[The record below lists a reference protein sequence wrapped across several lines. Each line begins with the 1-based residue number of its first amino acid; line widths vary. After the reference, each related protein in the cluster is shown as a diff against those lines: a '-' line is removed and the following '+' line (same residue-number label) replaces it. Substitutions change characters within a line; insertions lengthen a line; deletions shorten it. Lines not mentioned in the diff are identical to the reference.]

1 MRALITGATGFVGPY
16 LVAHL
21 RAHGDDIIIP
31 GDADGGFDIVDRDI
45 VHAAFAASGPEVV
58 YHLAARSD
66 VAQSWRDPL
75 GTLRI
80 NVEGTQNVL
89 DAARA
94 CGARRVLVV
103 GSAEEYG
110 PDDAVLREDHPLRP
124 ATPYGASKVAASFLA
139 LQAFLGGGLETIR
152 VRPFSHTGPGQSDRF
167 FIPALAAR
175 IAVAEQ
181 AQADTI
187 SMGNTDPVRDLS
199 DVRDVVRAYRLLME
213 LGAPGEVYNVCRGV
227 GISVGE
233 IAERLAA
240 RATRPLR
247 VVVDPE
253 LVRPVEVR
261 SLVGDSTKLQ
271 QLTGWQPEYD
281 LDTMLDDVLAVAR
294 RATSAAPT

>member
-1 MRALITGATGFVGPY
+1 VKALITGATGFVGPY
-16 LVAHL
+16 LAAHL
-21 RAHGDDIIIP
+21 RSCGDEIVTP

-45 VHAAFAASGPEVV
+45 VHAAFAASQPEVV

-80 NVEGTQNVL
+80 NIEGTQNVL
-89 DAARA
+89 DAARE
-94 CGARRVLVV
+94 CGVGRVLVV

-139 LQAFLGGGLETIR
+139 LQAFVGSGLETVR
-152 VRPFSHTGPGQSDRF
+152 VRPFSHTGPGQTDRF
-167 FIPALAAR
+167 LVPALARR
-175 IAVAEQ
+175 IAIAELSE
-181 AQADTI
+181 ADTI
-187 SMGNTDPVRDLS
+187 AIGNTDPVRDLS

-213 LGAPGEVYNVCRGV
+213 LGMPGEVYNICRGV

-271 QLTGWQPEYD
+271 QLTGWKPDYD

-294 RATSAAPT
+294 RTASAVQT

>member
-1 MRALITGATGFVGPY
+1 VRALVTGATGFVGPH
-16 LVAHL
+16 LVEHL
-21 RAHGDDIIIP
+21 HARGDDVVIP
-31 GDADGGFDIVDRDI
+31 GDAAAGFDIVDREI
-45 VHAAFAASGPEVV
+45 VHAAVAASRPEVV
-58 YHLAARSD
+58 YHLAASSD

-94 CGARRVLVV
+94 CGVRRVLVV

-110 PDDAVLREDHPLRP
+110 PEEAALTEDHPLRP

-167 FIPALAAR
+167 FVPAFARR
-175 IAVAEQ
+175 IAAAEQ
-181 AQADTI
+181 TAADTVA
-187 SMGNTDPVRDLS
+187 MGNTAPVRDLS

-213 LGAPGEVYNVCRGV
+213 LGTAGDVYNVCRGE

-240 RATRPLR
+240 RATRALR
-247 VVVDPE
+247 VVVDPD

-261 SLVGDSTKLQ
+261 ALVGDSTKLRR
-271 QLTGWQPEYD
+271 LTGWEPEYD
-281 LDTMLDDVLAVAR
+281 LDATLDAVLAEAR
-294 RATSAAPT
+294 DPARARPR

>member
-16 LVAHL
+16 LAAHL

-45 VHAAFAASGPEVV
+45 VHTAFAASGPEVV